1 MNIQDLKDI
10 FDLAIY
16 NRFRMG
22 KAIAA
27 ELDPTAAHLRR
38 WIVIYQPEDRSLNIN
53 IPEHVYNVHDFELE
67 KEKMTEFI
75 GDEDLIM
82 CNERRYY
89 LNTVEELINL
99 LLDLHINPKLL
110 TYPWR
115 CDCPF

>member
-22 KAIAA
+22 KEIAA
-27 ELDPTAAHLRR
+27 ELNPTANHLRR
-38 WIVIYQPEDRSLNIN
+38 WIVIYQPEGRSLNIN
-53 IPEHVYNVHDFELE
+53 IPEHVYYIRDFELE
-67 KEKMTEFI
+67 KEKMSEFI

-82 CNERRYY
+82 CNERQYY
-89 LNTVEELINL
+89 LNSEEELINL
-99 LLDLHINPKLL
+99 LLDLRVNPKRL

-115 CDCPF
+115 CDYPF